1 MLCFVWHVLC
11 CVLHVTCYV
20 LHVMLC
26 CVLCC
31 DPGRPRFLQHHG
43 CFLRC
48 FCTGAATT
56 ATRPSVS
63 GPATHTENTRVIRML
78 TSQVLFKHMNNE
90 YNTLEPLEATASHL
104 DWAESV
110 QSFTGFPHFTVRPW
124 RRYFANWVRQ
134 GLVAGAG
141 GGYWLTHQAINIK
154 LSHIR
159 IKSFYIQAHNLS
171 NKTIA

>member
-1 MLCFVWHVLC
+1 MYL
-11 CVLHVTCYV
+11 TCYV
-20 LHVMLC
+20 LRVMRVMLW
-26 CVLCC
+26 
-31 DPGRPRFLQHHG
+31 PGPAEVFATPRLLFAMFLHRRGHHRHPPLGQRPGDTHRKHQ
-43 CFLRC
+43 
-48 FCTGAATT
+48 
-56 ATRPSVS
+56 SYQDVNVS
-63 GPATHTENTRVIRML
+63 GALPI
-78 TSQVLFKHMNNE
+78 NE
-90 YNTLEPLEATASHL
+90 YNTLEPLEAKASHL

-159 IKSFYIQAHNLS
+159 IKSIYIQAHNLS